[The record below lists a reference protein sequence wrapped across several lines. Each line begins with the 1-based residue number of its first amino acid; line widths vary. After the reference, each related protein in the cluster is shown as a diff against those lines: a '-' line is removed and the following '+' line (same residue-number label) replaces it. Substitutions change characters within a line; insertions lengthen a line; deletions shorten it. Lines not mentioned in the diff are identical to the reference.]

1 MEITLEKT
9 IADKLDLRRVTN
21 SSKKTLR
28 KFNLRY
34 EIRTIEGEPQ
44 RFVIYFKMDVYNTAA
59 FKLNQNK
66 RTSYCISLFEKL
78 CFFHMSELRI
88 GTSNTSYYKF
98 Y

>member
-44 RFVIYFKMDVYNTAA
+44 RFVIYFKMDVLIFGKGREY
-59 FKLNQNK
+59 
-66 RTSYCISLFEKL
+66 YE
-78 CFFHMSELRI
+78 I
-88 GTSNTSYYKF
+88 GPDNILKQDICDEW
-98 Y
+98 